1 MKKRLGIAAIAMT
14 VIFAAPASAGVVFGV
29 NEVGASQR
37 YQQPYKNNPNPQT
50 ATSRTPRSAL
60 EIRKIEGKIIA
71 LDEERRTLTIE
82 SATGEIRTLGFMV
95 PAGAEKIKTTKKAA
109 KTLGKKSMRFN
120 ELRRGTEVK
129 TSYYA
134 ALDSME
140 TIVVTRPVLTEGTTV
155 AD

>member
-1 MKKRLGIAAIAMT
+1 MSKHFTIAAIALT
-14 VIFAAPASAGVVFGV
+14 VIFAAPASAGVAFGV

-37 YQQPYKNNPNPQT
+37 YQQPYNNNPNPKT
-50 ATSRTPRSAL
+50 VTSRSPQSAL

-71 LDEERRTLTIE
+71 LEQEARTLTVE
-82 SATGEIRTLGFMV
+82 SATGEIQTLGFMV
-95 PAGAEKIKTTKKAA
+95 PAGAETIKTTKKAA

-129 TSYYA
+129 TTYYA